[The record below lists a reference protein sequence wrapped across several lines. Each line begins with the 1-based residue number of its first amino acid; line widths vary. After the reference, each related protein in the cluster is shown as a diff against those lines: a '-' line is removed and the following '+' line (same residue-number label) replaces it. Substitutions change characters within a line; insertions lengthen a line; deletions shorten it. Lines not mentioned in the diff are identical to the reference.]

1 MMPPMASFAFRGTAR
16 EFTLYPFVALTPNDA
31 GIAYIKVKLKPGTT
45 NVVKLKVHTKCSDIK
60 MQLSTFGQLLRK

>member
-1 MMPPMASFAFRGTAR
+1 MPPMASFAFRGTAR

-45 NVVKLKVHTKCSDIK
+45 NVVKLKSIQNVVILKCNC
-60 MQLSTFGQLLRK
+60 LHLGNF